1 MHMQIFERTSSFPLD
16 FPSSFSTELY
26 AVSLA
31 SPCRAPRRPGDGDD
45 AAEDCAVLL
54 GATLVDGR
62 GTGESRERGSKRAE
76 DAGEDI
82 LNPRERNQGVR
93 G

>member
-1 MHMQIFERTSSFPLD
+1 
-16 FPSSFSTELY
+16 
-26 AVSLA
+26 
-31 SPCRAPRRPGDGDD
+31 
-45 AAEDCAVLL
+45 VLL

-82 LNPRERNQGVR
+82 VNPRERNKGVR